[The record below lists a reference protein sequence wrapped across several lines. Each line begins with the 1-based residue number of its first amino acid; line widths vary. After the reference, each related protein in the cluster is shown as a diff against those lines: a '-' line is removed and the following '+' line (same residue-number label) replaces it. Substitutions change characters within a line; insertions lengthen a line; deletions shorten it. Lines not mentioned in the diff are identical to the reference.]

1 MIQMFG
7 VLNILDICNQQIDMK
22 IAYSVRNKNNRRI
35 FTRINPIQ
43 AERLRK
49 QIYLILDDAIN
60 YILLPA

>member
-1 MIQMFG
+1 MIQMFA

-22 IAYSVRNKNNRRI
+22 IAYSVRNKNNSRI